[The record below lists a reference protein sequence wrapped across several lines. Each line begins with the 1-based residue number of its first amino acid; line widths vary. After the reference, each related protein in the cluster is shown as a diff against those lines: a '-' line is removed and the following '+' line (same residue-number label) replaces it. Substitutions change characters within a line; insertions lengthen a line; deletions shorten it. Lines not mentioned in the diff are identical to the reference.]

1 MPGGWD
7 FSLLAS
13 RAVLSKVPQLLRH
26 QKGTF
31 ERAFVLILSYLVI
44 SSAALILLDAGSSKA
59 SSSESPLDPNL
70 FASLVLEQQGEPP
83 VPQAEIE
90 TQAAAEVSEPVKTAP
105 YRPPI
110 LSPTGR
116 NISAYSGMG
125 TWVDLYDWGKPGTTG
140 ILQIMET
147 AAARGVKTMYLQ
159 TGRWNLPEDVAS
171 APAIGE
177 FIDRAH
183 TMDMKVVAWYLP
195 GFANLEL
202 DLHRSF
208 AAINYVSPE
217 GRKFDGF
224 APDIEDPRGVG
235 RNMTAFNLGIMEYSR
250 RLRESVPSDYALG
263 AITLDARNNERA
275 PLTWAGHPWP
285 EIGQYY
291 DIVLP
296 MAYWTVTKPSPCL
309 AHQID
314 VGTYMRDVVN
324 KTRSLMGKGDMP
336 VHPIGGIADCNTA
349 EEVSAYMDV
358 ALEQKWTGASL
369 YDLLTIE
376 AHPNRDAIVQQ
387 LQRGNEL
394 MPKPPPPQPGPR
406 QKNHE

>member
-13 RAVLSKVPQLLRH
+13 RAVIRKVPRFLHH
-26 QKGTF
+26 QTKAF
-31 ERAFVLILSYLVI
+31 ERALVLIVCYLVI
-44 SSAALILLDAGSSKA
+44 STAGLTLLDAGSSEA
-59 SSSESPLDPNL
+59 SSGESQLDPNL
-70 FASLVLEQQGEPP
+70 FASLVLEQQGELP
-83 VPQAEIE
+83 VPQ
-90 TQAAAEVSEPVKTAP
+90 TPAAQENSAPAPEPP
-105 YRPPI
+105 RPPVTPV

-116 NISAYSGMG
+116 NISAYSGLG
-125 TWVDLYDWGKPGTTG
+125 TWVDLYDWGKPGTPS
-140 ILQIMET
+140 IAQIVDT
-147 AAARGVKTMYLQ
+147 ASWRGVKTIYLQ
-159 TGRWNLPEDVAS
+159 TGRWNLAEDVAL
-171 APAIGE
+171 APWIGE

-183 TMDMKVVAWYLP
+183 PKGIKVVAWYLP
-195 GFANLEL
+195 GFGNLDV
-202 DLHRSF
+202 DLHRSM
-208 AAINYVSPE
+208 AAINYVSPG
-217 GRKFDGF
+217 GRRFDGF

-235 RNMTAFNLGIMEYSR
+235 RNMAMFNAGIIEYSR
-250 RLRESVPSDYALG
+250 RLRESVAPDYALG

-275 PLTWAGHPWP
+275 PATWGGHPWP
-285 EIGQYY
+285 EIGTYY

-296 MAYWTVTKPSPCL
+296 MAYWTVTKPAPCL

-314 VGTYMRDVVN
+314 AGSYMREVVD
-324 KTRSLMGKGDMP
+324 KTKSLMGKGDIP

-394 MPKPPPPQPGPR
+394 MPKPPPPQPGSR
-406 QKNHE
+406 QKKHEQ